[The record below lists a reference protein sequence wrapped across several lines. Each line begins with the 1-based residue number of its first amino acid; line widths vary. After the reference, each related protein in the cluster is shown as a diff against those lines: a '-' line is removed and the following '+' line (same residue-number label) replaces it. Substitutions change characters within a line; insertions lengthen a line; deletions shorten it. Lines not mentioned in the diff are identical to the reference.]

1 MTGQKLILVTGIS
14 GLIGGLVAHSLSKR
28 YKVRGLDR
36 RPTDWADLVQAD
48 VADMDEIMPAFQGV
62 DTVVHMAAYMGYVDV
77 DEQLRINVRG
87 VFNVFEAARQTGVKR
102 VVFASSGAAVAG
114 YALEPPLSALAEARY
129 KDVPDNPQLLDHLM
143 PVRPNT
149 LYGCAKIWGE
159 AVGRMYSDVHGLSV
173 ICLRLGGIN
182 ADDRPLN
189 APHAAVYLSHRDV
202 VQLFEKSV
210 DAPPEIAFDIF
221 YGASDN
227 RGRFYDLSH
236 ARNRISY
243 EPADGIQDWPDASS

>member
-14 GLIGGLVAHSLSKR
+14 GLIGGLVGRSLSKR

-36 RPTDWADLVQAD
+36 RPTDWADSVQAD

-87 VFNVFEAARQTGVKR
+87 VFNVFEAARQAGVKR

-129 KDVPDNPQLLDHLM
+129 KDVPDAPELLDHLM
-143 PVRPNT
+143 PVR
-149 LYGCAKIWGE
+149 
-159 AVGRMYSDVHGLSV
+159 
-173 ICLRLGGIN
+173 
-182 ADDRPLN
+182 
-189 APHAAVYLSHRDV
+189 HAAVYLSHRDV
-202 VQLFEKSV
+202 IQLFEKSV
-210 DAPPEIAFDIF
+210 NAPPEIAFDIF